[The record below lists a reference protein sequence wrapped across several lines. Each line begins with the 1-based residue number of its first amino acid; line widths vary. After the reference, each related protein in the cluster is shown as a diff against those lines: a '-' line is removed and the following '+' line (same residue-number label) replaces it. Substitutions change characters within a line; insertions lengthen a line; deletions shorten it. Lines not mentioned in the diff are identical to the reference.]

1 VITRKLAAER
11 GSNWRQ
17 PSTRCLLLSALV
29 LALAVVPVATADN
42 PVRRVNES
50 QQDLTI
56 TGQCAFP
63 VLAHVQGREILTTFT
78 NRAGDEVR
86 QLGVFPGN
94 TLTLTNGN
102 GGESLTLPAT
112 GSFQLRF
119 HADGSA
125 TMMLTG
131 HGPFVPNPITGE
143 PGIWYL
149 SGRIVATFDA
159 EENMTSIDLTG
170 SLENL
175 CPRLA

>member
-1 VITRKLAAER
+1 MR
-11 GSNWRQ
+11 G
-17 PSTRCLLLSALV
+17 LLLSALV
-29 LALAVVPVATADN
+29 VALAVVPVATAN
-42 PVRRVNES
+42 TPIREVNQS
-50 QQDLTI
+50 QQDMLI

-63 VLAHVQGREILTTFT
+63 VLTHIQGREILTTFT

-131 HGPFVPNPITGE
+131 HGPFFPNPITGQ

-149 SGRIVATFDA
+149 SGQIVATFDA
-159 EENMTSIDLTG
+159 PENMTSIGLVG
-170 SLENL
+170 NLENL

>member
-1 VITRKLAAER
+1 MITRKRVTAR
-11 GSNWRQ
+11 GSNWSQ
-17 PSTRCLLLSALV
+17 PSTRGLLLSALV
-29 LALAVVPVATADN
+29 LALAVVPVATAN
-42 PVRRVNES
+42 RPAREVNQN
-50 QQDLTI
+50 QQDRLI
-56 TGQCAFP
+56 TGECAFP
-63 VLAHVQGREILTTFT
+63 VLAHIQGREILTTFT

-102 GGESLTLPAT
+102 GGESLTFPAN

-131 HGPFVPNPITGE
+131 HGPFTPNPITGQ

-149 SGRIVATFDA
+149 SGQIAATFDA
-159 EENMTSIDLTG
+159 QENMTSIDLMG
-170 SLENL
+170 NLENL

>member
-1 VITRKLAAER
+1 M
-11 GSNWRQ
+11 
-17 PSTRCLLLSALV
+17 
-29 LALAVVPVATADN
+29 LAVPSVATAN
-42 PVRRVNES
+42 RPYREVNES
-50 QQDLTI
+50 QQDLLI

-131 HGPFVPNPITGE
+131 HGPFFPNPITGQ

-149 SGRIVATFDA
+149 SGQIAATFDA
-159 EENMTSIDLTG
+159 PENMTSIDLTG
-170 SLENL
+170 NLENL